1 MFSHKSFLLIIS
13 IFSILHYVSFTTP
26 VIGIYG
32 GGPLYSGGN
41 ANIAKNIN
49 DLKASGFTK
58 VILWSVHVYGNG
70 DLVYNDKKIASQGS
84 YVGDAQWPSYL
95 KTLKSGQT
103 SVNQIYLSVGSAG
116 VGDFA
121 SVANLIKTQGTSPS
135 SILYKNFMALRLAL
149 PDVEGIDL
157 DDEDYVDHDTIV
169 QFSVLLGK
177 IGFKVSFC
185 PYYGQDFWIS
195 CLKDVQALAPNVVS
209 HFNLQCYAGGS
220 GNDPNTWQQAINKSG
235 VKIPVYPGRANSESS
250 TSQIQSDFQKWKN
263 QGITGGFMWL
273 YDGILK
279 SGIPTAKFATAIK
292 NGLSVAGLQKKG
304 IVKRFKGRV

>member
-1 MFSHKSFLLIIS
+1 MLSLLLFIIS
-13 IFSILHYVSFTTP
+13 TLFCITLASP

-58 VILWSVHVYGNG
+58 VILWSVHVYSNG

-116 VGDFA
+116 VGDFKNI
-121 SVANLIKTQGTSPS
+121 ANLIKTQGISPS
-135 SILYKNFMALRLAL
+135 SILYKNFKALKNAL

-157 DDEDYVDHDTIV
+157 DDEDFVDHDTIV

-185 PYYGQDFWIS
+185 PYYGQDFWIQ
-195 CLKDVQALAPNVVS
+195 CLKDVQAQAPNIVS

-220 GNDPNTWQQAINKSG
+220 GNDPNTWQQAVNKSG
-235 VKIPVYPGRANSESS
+235 VKIPVYPGMANSESS
-250 TSQIQSDFQKWKN
+250 TSQIQSNFQKWKN

-273 YDGILK
+273 YDDILK
-279 SGIPTAKFATAIK
+279 SGIPTANFSKAIK
-292 NGLSVAGLQKKG
+292 NGLSIAGAQKKDV
-304 IVKRFKGRV
+304 IRKFKGRV